1 MSKVGLSGE
10 PVAFELPV
18 APADFCPAAGPI
30 VLFDGAPASLDFRS
44 RCPLSA
50 AGVDLDVDEGAEED
64 EEDDDADDDEGEDD
78 DAGDV
83 PAGDVPAGDGAPC

>member
-1 MSKVGLSGE
+1 MSKVGLSGK
-10 PVAFELPV
+10 PVAFELPF

-50 AGVDLDVDEGAEED
+50 AGVDLDVDEGPEDD
-64 EEDDDADDDEGEDD
+64 EEKD

-83 PAGDVPAGDGAPC
+83 PAGDVAPC

>member
-64 EEDDDADDDEGEDD
+64 EEDDDEEDD

-83 PAGDVPAGDGAPC
+83 PAGDVAPC